1 MNKSIFE
8 SIDKVFVINLKH
20 DVERKKSVETQFQK
34 RKLPFEIIEAI
45 GHEDS
50 EVREIYKENRIKSFP
65 PCFRCLKDNC
75 DHENNFLSP
84 KQVANFLSFKKIME
98 IIKEQ
103 KINHTMIFEDDFKF
117 KIFHKKSFLHL
128 EKFIKVN
135 KLLDSKKPL
144 LVRIGC
150 HTIVGKKYYLK
161 FFLLNKTS
169 FIKDSINMANPCF
182 LINYKFAKLF
192 LENFNRIETTSDNFI
207 HRILVRKFDTVNYSM
222 YPFPIKQLSYGNK
235 NNYFKSTINPE
246 KDSNFQFDNINKVTS
261 RKEYN
266 LLLSKWI
273 ND

>member
-1 MNKSIFE
+1 
-8 SIDKVFVINLKH
+8 
-20 DVERKKSVETQFQK
+20 
-34 RKLPFEIIEAI
+34 
-45 GHEDS
+45 
-50 EVREIYKENRIKSFP
+50 
-65 PCFRCLKDNC
+65 
-75 DHENNFLSP
+75 
-84 KQVANFLSFKKIME
+84 
-98 IIKEQ
+98 
-103 KINHTMIFEDDFKF
+103 MIFEDDFKF

-135 KLLDSKKPL
+135 KLLDSKTASCKNRVPHCS
-144 LVRIGC
+144 RE
-150 HTIVGKKYYLK
+150 KYYLK

-169 FIKDSINMANPCF
+169 FIKDNINMANPCF

-261 RKEYN
+261 RKDYN